1 MALGFIP
8 TKAPTQPKLRGAKIG
23 PFKYGWVCAPEGA
36 AHPLIL
42 DGLCLHVLSSF
53 QRTEPCIALPCFR
66 SATFQIY
73 DSSYIAV
80 NPKNRPVARF
90 FTPLSSPKP
99 VKRRRIRHR
108 GSSRLQDRS
117 GSGRPGTCCAGPE
130 ATSTCHVDRR
140 DSLRTSKNITR
151 SRPCQILH
159 RFEARQRPRTS
170 KTPAN
175 PDSVSSRVAPLDHPA
190 GTLVHSRNRLL
201 ARRRPVFLE
210 PGEQI
215 QLLQQLMRRPAP
227 AVELLRHPHH

>member
-1 MALGFIP
+1 LKMALGFIP

-108 GSSRLQDRS
+108 DLPDFRTVQALVDRGLAARGRRRHRLAMSTGGTRS
-117 GSGRPGTCCAGPE
+117 G
-130 ATSTCHVDRR
+130 
-140 DSLRTSKNITR
+140 L
-151 SRPCQILH
+151 
-159 RFEARQRPRTS
+159 PR
-170 KTPAN
+170 
-175 PDSVSSRVAPLDHPA
+175 
-190 GTLVHSRNRLL
+190 
-201 ARRRPVFLE
+201 
-210 PGEQI
+210 I
-215 QLLQQLMRRPAP
+215 
-227 AVELLRHPHH
+227 

>member
-1 MALGFIP
+1 
-8 TKAPTQPKLRGAKIG
+8 
-23 PFKYGWVCAPEGA
+23 
-36 AHPLIL
+36 
-42 DGLCLHVLSSF
+42 LHVLSSF

-175 PDSVSSRVAPLDHPA
+175 PDFRQPPGGPPGPPGWRTSPLPESTACSPASGISGTRRADTTAAATDATAGASRGTPQASAPLVCPPC
-190 GTLVHSRNRLL
+190 GVL
-201 ARRRPVFLE
+201 
-210 PGEQI
+210 
-215 QLLQQLMRRPAP
+215 
-227 AVELLRHPHH
+227 

>member
-1 MALGFIP
+1 M
-8 TKAPTQPKLRGAKIG
+8 G

-130 ATSTCHVDRR
+130 ATLTCHVDRR

-159 RFEARQRPRTS
+159 RFEALPR
-170 KTPAN
+170 KY
-175 PDSVSSRVAPLDHPA
+175 
-190 GTLVHSRNRLL
+190 
-201 ARRRPVFLE
+201 
-210 PGEQI
+210 EQI
-215 QLLQQLMRRPAP
+215 LLFWALGSFLGQAYQ
-227 AVELLRHPHH
+227 AVSPSMMPKAISMKNTDKIAIPSHKTTP

>member
-1 MALGFIP
+1 MRYQRPFRDVIPHSKVGHPRVTHPFATLLIPCGTFAFDLHVLGTPPALILSQDQTLKLNSLSPLPALRPRAERNSFNPISLLKMALGFIP
-8 TKAPTQPKLRGAKIG
+8 TKAPTQPKLRGAKMG

-140 DSLRTSKNITR
+140 DSLRTSKN
-151 SRPCQILH
+151 
-159 RFEARQRPRTS
+159 
-170 KTPAN
+170 
-175 PDSVSSRVAPLDHPA
+175 
-190 GTLVHSRNRLL
+190 
-201 ARRRPVFLE
+201 
-210 PGEQI
+210 
-215 QLLQQLMRRPAP
+215 
-227 AVELLRHPHH
+227 